1 MGSLLL
7 VLGAILDLLR
17 GKSILIIDLQEII
30 KENDDCIEGKRI
42 SGLLL
47 PT

>member
-17 GKSILIIDLQEII
+17 GKSILITDLQEII

-42 SGLLL
+42 SGLLP